1 MSNKQLSEILDK
13 DPAIR
18 CVHPVLRYCQLHT
31 SPVEKARHTA
41 YRQGNGRQQKS
52 DSHRLDGT
60 KELRNMSRKDI
71 YQLLDVLKEYQSLGI
86 AEQIDYDKFYLY
98 SIITHSTAIE
108 GSTVTE
114 IENQLLFDEGI
125 TAKGRTLQEQMM
137 NLDLKAAY
145 EKSRILATHHVP
157 ITIDLLTSL
166 AAIVMKNTGSNYKTV
181 LGDFSSANGDL
192 RLLNVRAGTEGK
204 SYLNFQKVPARL
216 KEFCEW
222 LNEERSKVE
231 RGNVID
237 AYALSFDAHFRLVTI
252 HPWADGNGRMS
263 RLLMNHLQFEYQLI
277 PMKVMKEQK
286 AEYIQSLVD
295 AREQDDISIFRRV
308 MFDLHIRNLQQEI
321 GQFRESM
328 EQDVIGDKQKNV
340 TDVTDRQHAIINL
353 VKEHINMTTTQMAE
367 RLGVTKRTILRDI
380 EALKAK
386 GLIIRVGSEKT
397 GYWELKQQLS

>member
-1 MSNKQLSEILDK
+1 
-13 DPAIR
+13 
-18 CVHPVLRYCQLHT
+18 
-31 SPVEKARHTA
+31 
-41 YRQGNGRQQKS
+41 
-52 DSHRLDGT
+52 
-60 KELRNMSRKDI
+60 MSRKVI
-71 YQLLDVLKEYQSLGI
+71 HQLLDVLKEYQSLGI

-157 ITIDLLTSL
+157 ITIDLLKSL

-222 LNEERSKVE
+222 LNEERSKLE

-286 AEYIQSLVD
+286 AEYIQALVD
-295 AREQDDISIFRRV
+295 AREQDDISVFRRV

-321 GQFRESM
+321 EQFRKSM
-328 EQDVIGDKQKNV
+328 EQDVNGDKHKNV

-353 VKEHINMTTTQMAE
+353 VKDHANMTTTQMAE

-380 EALKAK
+380 EALKEK

-397 GYWELKQQLS
+397 GYWELK

>member
-1 MSNKQLSEILDK
+1 
-13 DPAIR
+13 
-18 CVHPVLRYCQLHT
+18 
-31 SPVEKARHTA
+31 
-41 YRQGNGRQQKS
+41 
-52 DSHRLDGT
+52 
-60 KELRNMSRKDI
+60 MSRKAI
-71 YQLLDVLKEYQSLGI
+71 HQLLDVLKEYQSLGI
-86 AEQIDYDKFYLY
+86 AQQIDYDKFYLY

-157 ITIDLLTSL
+157 ITIDLLKSL
-166 AAIVMKNTGSNYKTV
+166 AAIVMKNTGSNYKTA

-231 RGNVID
+231 RGDVID

-286 AEYIQSLVD
+286 AEYIQALVD
-295 AREQDDISIFRRV
+295 AREQDDISVFRRV

-321 GQFRESM
+321 EQFRKSM
-328 EQDVIGDKQKNV
+328 EQDVNGDKHKNV

-353 VKEHINMTTTQMAE
+353 VKDHANMTTTQMAE

-380 EALKAK
+380 EALKEK

-397 GYWELKQQLS
+397 GYWELK

>member
-1 MSNKQLSEILDK
+1 
-13 DPAIR
+13 
-18 CVHPVLRYCQLHT
+18 
-31 SPVEKARHTA
+31 
-41 YRQGNGRQQKS
+41 
-52 DSHRLDGT
+52 
-60 KELRNMSRKDI
+60 MSRKAI
-71 YQLLDVLKEYQSLGI
+71 HQLLDVLKEYQSLGI

-157 ITIDLLTSL
+157 ITIDLLKSL

-231 RGNVID
+231 RGDVID

-286 AEYIQSLVD
+286 AEYIQALVD
-295 AREQDDISIFRRV
+295 AREQDDISVFRRV

-321 GQFRESM
+321 EQFRESM
-328 EQDVIGDKQKNV
+328 EQDVIGDKHKNV

-353 VKEHINMTTTQMAE
+353 VKDHANMTTTQMAE

-380 EALKAK
+380 EALKEK

-397 GYWELKQQLS
+397 GYWELK

>member
-1 MSNKQLSEILDK
+1 
-13 DPAIR
+13 
-18 CVHPVLRYCQLHT
+18 
-31 SPVEKARHTA
+31 
-41 YRQGNGRQQKS
+41 
-52 DSHRLDGT
+52 
-60 KELRNMSRKDI
+60 MSRNAI
-71 YQLLDVLKEYQSLGI
+71 HQLLDVLKEYRSLGI

-157 ITIDLLTSL
+157 ITIDLLKSL
-166 AAIVMKNTGSNYKTV
+166 AAIVMKNTGSNYKTA

-231 RGNVID
+231 RGDVID

-286 AEYIQSLVD
+286 AEYIQALVD
-295 AREQDDISIFRRV
+295 AREQDDISVFRRV

-321 GQFRESM
+321 GQFRKSM

-353 VKEHINMTTTQMAE
+353 VKDHADMTTTQMAE

-380 EALKAK
+380 EALKEK

-397 GYWELKQQLS
+397 GYWELKQELS

>member
-1 MSNKQLSEILDK
+1 
-13 DPAIR
+13 
-18 CVHPVLRYCQLHT
+18 
-31 SPVEKARHTA
+31 
-41 YRQGNGRQQKS
+41 
-52 DSHRLDGT
+52 
-60 KELRNMSRKDI
+60 MSRKVI
-71 YQLLDVLKEYQSLGI
+71 HQLLDVLKEYQSLGI
-86 AEQIDYDKFYLY
+86 ANQIDYDKFYLY

-157 ITIDLLTSL
+157 ITIDLLKSL
-166 AAIVMKNTGSNYKTV
+166 AAIVMKNTGSNYKTE

-204 SYLNFQKVPARL
+204 SHLNFQKVPARL

-237 AYALSFDAHFRLVTI
+237 AYALSFDAHYRLVTI

-286 AEYIQSLVD
+286 AEYIQSLAD
-295 AREQDDISIFRRV
+295 AREQDDISVIRRV
-308 MFDLHIRNLQQEI
+308 MFDLHIRNLQQEME
-321 GQFRESM
+321 QFRKSM

-353 VKEHINMTTTQMAE
+353 IKEHTNMTTTQMAE
-367 RLGVTKRTILRDI
+367 RLGVTNRTILRDI
-380 EALKAK
+380 ESLKKK
-386 GLIIRVGSEKT
+386 GLISRVGSEKT
-397 GYWELKQQLS
+397 GYWELKQLLL

>member
-1 MSNKQLSEILDK
+1 
-13 DPAIR
+13 
-18 CVHPVLRYCQLHT
+18 
-31 SPVEKARHTA
+31 
-41 YRQGNGRQQKS
+41 
-52 DSHRLDGT
+52 
-60 KELRNMSRKDI
+60 MSRNAI
-71 YQLLDVLKEYQSLGI
+71 HQLLDVLKEYQSLGI
-86 AEQIDYDKFYLY
+86 AQQIDYDKFYLY

-157 ITIDLLTSL
+157 ITIDLLKSL

-222 LNEERSKVE
+222 LNEERSKLE

-286 AEYIQSLVD
+286 AEYIQALVD
-295 AREQDDISIFRRV
+295 AREQNDISVFRRV

-321 GQFRESM
+321 GQFRKSM

-340 TDVTDRQHAIINL
+340 TDVTDRQHAIISL
-353 VKEHINMTTTQMAE
+353 VKDYANMTTTQMAE

-380 EALKAK
+380 EALKEK

-397 GYWELKQQLS
+397 GYWELK

>member
-1 MSNKQLSEILDK
+1 MNRK
-13 DPAIR
+13 AI
-18 CVHPVLRYCQLHT
+18 H
-31 SPVEKARHTA
+31 
-41 YRQGNGRQQKS
+41 
-52 DSHRLDGT
+52 
-60 KELRNMSRKDI
+60 
-71 YQLLDVLKEYQSLGI
+71 QLLDVLKEYQSLGI

-157 ITIDLLTSL
+157 ISIDLLKSL

-295 AREQDDISIFRRV
+295 AREQDDISVFRRV
-308 MFDLHIRNLQQEI
+308 MFDLHTRNLQQEI
-321 GQFRESM
+321 EQFRKSM
-328 EQDVIGDKQKNV
+328 EQTVIGDKEKNV

-353 VKEHINMTTTQMAE
+353 VKEHSNMTTTQMAE

-380 EALKAK
+380 EALKEK

-397 GYWELKQQLS
+397 GYWELK

>member
-1 MSNKQLSEILDK
+1 MNRK
-13 DPAIR
+13 AI
-18 CVHPVLRYCQLHT
+18 H
-31 SPVEKARHTA
+31 
-41 YRQGNGRQQKS
+41 
-52 DSHRLDGT
+52 
-60 KELRNMSRKDI
+60 
-71 YQLLDVLKEYQSLGI
+71 QLLDVLKEYQSLGI

-157 ITIDLLTSL
+157 ITIDLLKSL
-166 AAIVMKNTGSNYKTV
+166 AAIVMKNTGSNYKTA
-181 LGDFSSANGDL
+181 LGDFSSTNGDL

-222 LNEERSKVE
+222 LNEERSKLE

-286 AEYIQSLVD
+286 AEYIQALVD
-295 AREQDDISIFRRV
+295 AREQDDISVFRRV

-321 GQFRESM
+321 EQFRKSM
-328 EQDVIGDKQKNV
+328 EQDVNGDKHKNV

-353 VKEHINMTTTQMAE
+353 VKDYANMTTTQMAE

-380 EALKAK
+380 EALKEK

-397 GYWELKQQLS
+397 GYWELK